1 MRSGHLH
8 PVSGHEARSVPGH
21 EARSVLK
28 PHGNDVS
35 REEC

>member
-8 PVSGHEARSVPGH
+8 PVSGH